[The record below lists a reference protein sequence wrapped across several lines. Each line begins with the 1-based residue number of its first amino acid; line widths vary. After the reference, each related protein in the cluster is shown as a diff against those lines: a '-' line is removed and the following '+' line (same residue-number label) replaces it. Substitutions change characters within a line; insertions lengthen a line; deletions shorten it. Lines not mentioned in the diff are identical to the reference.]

1 MTVEHFSMLSEA
13 LAAEHKGL
21 LGEALTCSI
30 RLIRRTRGDK
40 FHEVAQAN
48 ANRLMLKITR
58 RAKALLSAPIPLFE
72 TSATPLTYAND
83 AGAEEARLPPIV
95 SLTTIN
101 GRLDACER
109 TIESLLKQ
117 TMKPHSINLYV
128 SEEAYLL
135 DQGISRNHPLVA
147 QIANLGVNIY
157 VVPNIGPYRKQIPI
171 ITQLRSSG
179 ASDSSCIV
187 TMDDDVLYPELAI
200 ERIVTQCRTSGHL
213 AAHRGRRM
221 HRNGEGFASYA
232 GFDAPVSISSLE
244 NLPNG
249 RNGIA
254 FLLGH
259 VPFDAKY
266 MTGPIIAPTA
276 DDLWLKF
283 VTLVRCIPCAI
294 LEPSAIMDPA
304 VDYQDVFP
312 ERKEGLWRGYNANG
326 SNDVSLESLD
336 SYFSRMLEI
345 RPATLL

>member
-1 MTVEHFSMLSEA
+1 MTVEHFSVLSEA

-30 RLIRRTRGDK
+30 RLIRQTRGDR

-48 ANRLMLKITR
+48 ANRLMLKIER
-58 RAKALLSAPIPLFE
+58 RSEALLSTPIALFE
-72 TSATPLTYAND
+72 TSATPLTFTSD
-83 AGAEEARLPPIV
+83 AGIGEAQPSPIV

-109 TIESLLKQ
+109 TVESLLKQ

-128 SEEAYLL
+128 SEEGYLL
-135 DQGISRNHPLVA
+135 DEGISRHHPLLT
-147 QIANLGVNIY
+147 QIAKLGVNIY
-157 VVPNIGPYRKQIPI
+157 LVPNIGPYRKQIPI

-179 ASDSSCIV
+179 APDSSCIV
-187 TMDDDVLYPELAI
+187 TVDDDVLYPELAI
-200 ERIVTQCRTSGHL
+200 ERIVSQCRASGEL

-221 HRNGEGFASYA
+221 HRNNEGFASYA
-232 GFDAPVSISSLE
+232 GFDSPISTSSLE

-259 VPFDAKY
+259 VPFDSKY
-266 MTGPIIAPTA
+266 LAGPVIAPTA

-294 LEPSAIMDPA
+294 LEPSAMMDPA

-326 SNDVSLESLD
+326 SNDISLESLD

>member
-1 MTVEHFSMLSEA
+1 MTVEHFNVLSEA

-21 LGEALTCSI
+21 LGEALTCSL
-30 RLIRRTRGDK
+30 RLIRQTRGER

-48 ANRLMLKITR
+48 ANRLMLKIER
-58 RAKALLSAPIPLFE
+58 RAEALLSTPFPLFE
-72 TSATPLTYAND
+72 TPTTPLTYAKD
-83 AGAEEARLPPIV
+83 AGIDAWLPPIV

-101 GRLDACER
+101 SRLDACER
-109 TIESLLKQ
+109 TIESLLDQ
-117 TMKPHSINLYV
+117 TLRPHSINLYI

-135 DQGISRNHPLVA
+135 DQGISRNHPLLA
-147 QIANLGVNIY
+147 QIAKLGVNVY

-179 ASDSSCIV
+179 APDSSCVV
-187 TMDDDVLYPELAI
+187 TTDDDVLYPEVAI
-200 ERIVTQCRTSGHL
+200 ERIVAQCRKNGEI

-221 HRNGEGFASYA
+221 HRNNERFGSYA
-232 GFDAPVSISSLE
+232 GFDAPASTSSLE

-254 FLLGH
+254 FLLSH
-259 VPFDAKY
+259 IPFEAKY
-266 MTGPIIAPTA
+266 LAGPVIAPTA

-283 VTLVRCIPCAI
+283 VTLVRCIPCAV
-294 LEPSAIMDPA
+294 LEPSAMMDPA
-304 VDYQDVFP
+304 VDYQDVYP
-312 ERKEGLWRGYNANG
+312 ERKDGLWRGYNANG

>member
-1 MTVEHFSMLSEA
+1 MTVEHFNMLGEA
-13 LAAEHKGL
+13 LAAERKAL

-30 RLIRRTRGDK
+30 RLIRQTRGDK

-48 ANRLMLKITR
+48 ANRLMLKIAR
-58 RAKALLSAPIPLFE
+58 RASALLSTPIPLFE
-72 TSATPLTYAND
+72 TSATPLTYAHN
-83 AGAEEARLPPIV
+83 ANAVEVSPPIV
-95 SLTTIN
+95 SLTTIS

-109 TIESLLKQ
+109 TILSLLNQ

-135 DQGISRNHPLVA
+135 DEGISRHHPLLA
-147 QIANLGVNIY
+147 QIGRLGVNIY
-157 VVPNIGPYRKQIPI
+157 LVPNIGPYRKQIPI
-171 ITQLRSSG
+171 ITQLRFSG
-179 ASDSSCIV
+179 AADASCIV
-187 TMDDDVLYPELAI
+187 TTDDDVLYPELAL
-200 ERIVTQCRTSGHL
+200 ERIVTQCRLSGEL

-221 HRNGEGFASYA
+221 HRKGERFASYA
-232 GFDAPVSISSLE
+232 GFDAPSTLSSLE

-259 VPFDAKY
+259 VPFDERY
-266 MTGPIIAPTA
+266 LVGPVIAPTA

-294 LEPSAIMDPA
+294 LEPAAMMDPA

-326 SNDVSLESLD
+326 SNDISLESLD
-336 SYFSRMLEI
+336 AYFSRMLEI